1 MKVLLNFL
9 THETSSGMHNRYFP
23 LSLVL
28 VSAVYQLSGREI
40 VKVKGSGGVS
50 PPDVD
55 LSVRRAEAIYA
66 QGWYDS
72 ITHDMF
78 G

>member
-1 MKVLLNFL
+1 MKMLRITSTGLIDKADKT
-9 THETSSGMHNRYFP
+9 THFDFP
-23 LSLVL
+23 KILA
-28 VSAVYQLSGREI
+28 AVYQLSGGEI

-50 PPDVD
+50 PPEVD